1 MECQA
6 KHGGEAM
13 AFTLVADALWNEI
26 EPLLPVEPS
35 KPDGGRPRVANRAC
49 LTGIVFVLRSGL
61 PWRMLPTEM
70 GCGSGVTCWRRLRD
84 WTAAGVWP
92 EIHAK
97 LLNIL
102 GRRRR
107 IKLSRAV
114 IDSASVR
121 ALFGGPTPARTRR
134 IVRKKG
140 ANGT

>member
-1 MECQA
+1 
-6 KHGGEAM
+6 M
-13 AFTLVADALWNEI
+13 AFTLVTDALWNEI
-26 EPLLPVEPS
+26 EPLLPVEPP
-35 KPDGGRPRVANRAC
+35 KPDGGRPRVADRAC

-102 GRRRR
+102 GRKKR

-121 ALFGGPTPARTRR
+121 ALFGGPTPARTQQ
-134 IVRKKG
+134 IVRKRG

>member
-1 MECQA
+1 
-6 KHGGEAM
+6 M
-13 AFTLVADALWNEI
+13 AFTLVTDALWNEI

-35 KPDGGRPRVANRAC
+35 KPDGGRPRVANWAC

-92 EIHAK
+92 EIHAQ

-102 GRRRR
+102 GRKRR

-114 IDSASVR
+114 INSASVR
-121 ALFGGPTPARTRR
+121 ALFGGPTPTRTRR